1 MDSAEYLAF
10 VPLLLYGM
18 ALADLLGQ
26 WRRFFE
32 KKYIYWPYFL
42 TTVIFTELAIRNVFL
57 YLEVVQKLDGISYF
71 HYWLDLM
78 QPVIFLMVVSALT
91 PDSAESDTKDYFEK
105 RITIVFALFAAF
117 IASHFLPAYGVAV
130 AMDYARVAAVVTCV
144 SIAVTRRT
152 WLVYV
157 LGGVWFLGLLQ
168 LAIFSK

>member
-1 MDSAEYLAF
+1 MDASEYLAF

-32 KKYIYWPYFL
+32 KKYLYWPYFL
-42 TTVIFTELAIRNVFL
+42 TTVIFTELAIRNVFF

-71 HYWLDLM
+71 HYWLELT

-105 RITIVFALFAAF
+105 RITTVFALFAAF
-117 IASHFLPAYGVAV
+117 IASHFLPAYGVTIT
-130 AMDYARVAAVVTCV
+130 MDFARVAAIVTCV
-144 SIAVTRRT
+144 SIAITRRAE
-152 WLVYV
+152 LIYV
-157 LGGVWFLGLLQ
+157 LAGLWFVGLLQ
-168 LAIFSK
+168 LAIK